1 MGLSDISFYVWPKHR
16 KNKEGQKDLNSFDH
30 NISKLNKKDIEI
42 DKLIKEQPVI
52 VSKGQTWEKTN
63 KNSNKKVKKNMQE
76 FIKHTSYSTEK
87 ALLKKAQNYCY
98 LNEPFPLSHPTLDT

>member
-1 MGLSDISFYVWPKHR
+1 
-16 KNKEGQKDLNSFDH
+16 
-30 NISKLNKKDIEI
+30 
-42 DKLIKEQPVI
+42 
-52 VSKGQTWEKTN
+52 
-63 KNSNKKVKKNMQE
+63 MQE